1 MSTAR
6 AARFDTRLSFEEK
19 DLFERAAEL
28 GGYRNLSDFII
39 SASIKEADKIIESN
53 ERIIASNR
61 DKKIFF
67 NALINPAEPN
77 ENLISAKNEYDELK
91 NE

>member
-67 NALINPAEPN
+67 DALINPAEPN